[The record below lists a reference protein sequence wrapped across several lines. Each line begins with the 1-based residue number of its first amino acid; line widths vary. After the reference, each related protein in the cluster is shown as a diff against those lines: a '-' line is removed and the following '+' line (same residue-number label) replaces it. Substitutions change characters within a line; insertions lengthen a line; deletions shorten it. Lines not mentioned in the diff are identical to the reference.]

1 MAELRNTINIEAEAG
16 VKDEVGGRG
25 EGRGEGKGSGED
37 RDIGKGKSK
46 GKGEAK
52 GKGKGKTSGNVK
64 SILEGSFLVRDKV
77 VGLLPFL
84 IFLTCLG
91 LLYIFNSNY
100 ANNTIISISRTKKQ
114 IEEQR
119 FEYINTKSKL
129 MNITRQTEIAKR
141 LQSRGLKESKTP
153 PRKILIDQAN

>member
-1 MAELRNTINIEAEAG
+1 MAELRNTINIEAQAG
-16 VKDEVGGRG
+16 VKDEIG
-25 EGRGEGKGSGED
+25 GRGEGKGSGVG
-37 RDIGKGKSK
+37 RDIGEGVGKDKGKS
-46 GKGEAK
+46 EAK

>member
-1 MAELRNTINIEAEAG
+1 MAELRNTINIETEQVETEPKPEKKG
-16 VKDEVGGRG
+16 TGKDKVKGT
-25 EGRGEGKGSGED
+25 
-37 RDIGKGKSK
+37 
-46 GKGEAK
+46 
-52 GKGKGKTSGNVK
+52 GKTTGKVK

-77 VGLLPFL
+77 IGLLPFL
-84 IFLTCLG
+84 IFLTGLG

-100 ANNTIISISRTKKQ
+100 ANSTIISISKTKKQ